1 MANTNGQSNRVQD
14 NSGFMKAPE
23 ITLFNDDQWRI
34 VREKYHMTPREI
46 EIAKLICRGLS
57 NEDIADSV
65 KIKYGTVKTHIRNI
79 YRRIHVKSKVGMLL
93 RFMEDTQSHGVGAK
107 K

>member
-1 MANTNGQSNRVQD
+1 MANANGQSN
-14 NSGFMKAPE
+14 SGQGSGSFMKAPE
-23 ITLFNDDQWRI
+23 ITLLNEDQWRI
-34 VREKYHMTPREI
+34 VRDKYHLTPREI
-46 EIAKLICRGLS
+46 EIAKLICHGLS
-57 NEDIADSV
+57 NEEIATTV

-93 RFMEDTQSHGVGAK
+93 RFMEDTKAEK